1 MEAELKKKYDIAYDF
16 SSKAY
21 KKFQSV
27 VKSIVLF
34 GSTAKDTASEKSD
47 IDIIIIVDNCSIKWD
62 EELTAWYRQ
71 ELRELIAKQ
80 HYGKKLHVNT
90 VTLSAFYDQMLKGEP
105 VVINVIR
112 YGVPLIDFGGFFTP
126 LKVLLATGRIKP
138 SREAI
143 YNALKRAPMHL
154 ARAKFNLLAAVDAI
168 YWSMVDSAHAALMS
182 AGKTPPSPEHID
194 IMLKEFF
201 VKDGKLKQKYV
212 DWYREIFA
220 LAHYISHG
228 EIADLKG
235 KEIQM
240 YRDRADEFIGEM
252 AELVK
257 NTKN

>member
-90 VTLSAFYDQMLKGEP
+90 VTLSAFYDQ
-105 VVINVIR
+105 
-112 YGVPLIDFGGFFTP
+112 
-126 LKVLLATGRIKP
+126 
-138 SREAI
+138 
-143 YNALKRAPMHL
+143 
-154 ARAKFNLLAAVDAI
+154 
-168 YWSMVDSAHAALMS
+168 
-182 AGKTPPSPEHID
+182 
-194 IMLKEFF
+194 
-201 VKDGKLKQKYV
+201 
-212 DWYREIFA
+212 IF
-220 LAHYISHG
+220 L
-228 EIADLKG
+228 E
-235 KEIQM
+235 
-240 YRDRADEFIGEM
+240 
-252 AELVK
+252 
-257 NTKN
+257 